1 MEEILDFLNRC
12 RTFYLGTVD
21 EDNRPHVR
29 PFGFVMEWNG
39 KPAFCT
45 ATVKDVYRQL
55 QANPYV
61 EICSFMPDT
70 MQWMRISGKTGFTDE
85 IAAKRK
91 VLETMPELRDIYRS
105 EDNPVLT
112 CFFLEEGEAAFYSF
126 TSMNKPFK
134 VIKI

>member
-1 MEEILDFLNRC
+1 MEEILDFLNKC

-21 EDNRPHVR
+21 EDGRPRVR
-29 PFGFVMEWNG
+29 PFGFVMEWDG

-45 ATVKDVYRQL
+45 ATVKEVCRQL

-61 EICSFMPDT
+61 EICAFMPDT
-70 MQWMRISGKTGFTDE
+70 MVWMRISGKTGFTNE

-91 VLETMPELRDIYRS
+91 ALETMPALKDIYRS
-105 EDNPVLT
+105 EKNPVLT
-112 CFFLEEGEAAFYSF
+112 CFFIEEGEAAFYSF
-126 TSMNKPFK
+126 TSMYKPFK